1 MSGTVID
8 SIARL
13 AAPAAPPDPH
23 PEYDRLRAADPVS
36 WSPSLESWVLTRHAD
51 CVAVLRDGARFGAD
65 WRRAGVDMPPQ
76 AISVQTLDPP
86 EHTAIRRP
94 LIEALQVRDR
104 GEVEPMVAAR
114 AREFLARLSAR
125 PDFDLVTEFAEPLA
139 LATIA
144 AYLGVPE
151 PDPDWFLPVAET
163 IAAGMDAGVWPER
176 HEPAMAARA
185 ELSAL
190 TDGWLADPPDGG
202 IVRSLADAVAAGGV
216 DRSVVANTLRVLL
229 HAGYTSAS
237 KLLALSVIAL
247 LEAPGGLAAFA
258 AAPPAR
264 AVEELVRFTSP
275 VQAMARVC
283 VADAEIGGRRVRAGQ
298 DVTLLLGAANRDP
311 LRFPDPHSVRL
322 DRHPNPH
329 LGFGRGAHSCLG
341 SPFAAV
347 QARVVLT
354 VLAES
359 SAPLRAL
366 GAPTY
371 RRTLTLRS
379 PAHLRVAAG

>member
-1 MSGTVID
+1 MPENVID

-13 AAPAAPPDPH
+13 AAPEAPPDPH
-23 PEYDRLRAADPVS
+23 PEYDRLRAGDPVS
-36 WSPSLESWVLTRHAD
+36 WSPRLESWVLTRHAD
-51 CVAVLRDGARFGAD
+51 CVAVLKDGARFGAD
-65 WRRAGVDMPPQ
+65 WRRAGADMPPQ

-86 EHTAIRRP
+86 EHTAVRRP
-94 LIEALQVRDR
+94 LIEALRVRDR
-104 GEVEPMVAAR
+104 GEVEPMVADR
-114 AREFLARLSAR
+114 TRRLLARPAAR
-125 PDFDLVTEFAEPLA
+125 DGFDLVTEFAEPLA

-151 PDPDWFLPVAET
+151 PDPDWFLPVAEA

-176 HEPAMAARA
+176 HAPAMAARA

-202 IVRSLADAVAAGGV
+202 IVRSLADAVAAGEV
-216 DRSVVANTLRVLL
+216 ERSVVANTLRVLL

-237 KLLALSVIAL
+237 KLLALAVIAL
-247 LEAPGGLAAFA
+247 MEAPGGLAAFA

-311 LRFPDPHSVRL
+311 LRFPDPHSLLL

-341 SPFAAV
+341 SAFAAV

-354 VLAES
+354 VLAEG

-366 GAPTY
+366 SAPTY

-379 PAHLRVAAG
+379 PARFEVAAG